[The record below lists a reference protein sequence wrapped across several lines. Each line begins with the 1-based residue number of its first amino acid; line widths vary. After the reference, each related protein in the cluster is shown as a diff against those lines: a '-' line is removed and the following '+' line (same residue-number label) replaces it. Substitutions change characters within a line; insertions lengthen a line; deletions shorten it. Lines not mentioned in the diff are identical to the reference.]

1 MGILRAL
8 RERFV
13 YLLDIRATAACFSRK
28 LFLYGKPE
36 QRPRMT
42 VIAHKYAKT
51 LQVNLQKGAIGH
63 FPLKIHQIF
72 LTGDI
77 PDRRIKQLAERIK

>member
-13 YLLDIRATAACFSRK
+13 YLLDIRATAACFSGK

-36 QRPRMT
+36 QRPKMT

-51 LQVNLQKGAIGH
+51 LQANLQKGAIGH
-63 FPLKIHQIF
+63 ITRKIHQIF

-77 PDRRIKQLAERIK
+77 PDRLVQQIAERII